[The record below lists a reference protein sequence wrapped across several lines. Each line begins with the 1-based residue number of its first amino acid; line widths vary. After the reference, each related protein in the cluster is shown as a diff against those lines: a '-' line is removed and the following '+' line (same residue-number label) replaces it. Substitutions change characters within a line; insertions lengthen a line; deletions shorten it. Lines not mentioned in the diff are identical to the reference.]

1 MTPGK
6 KNVGT
11 NFPKSLFQSEE
22 AIYMKIIFLYSHAN
36 RAHFHNKGFAL
47 GLVLKA
53 ESEFLGLENVPLSRD
68 NLVIQF
74 FFLALTRNN
83 QLKQHRHKSLLLLL
97 SLSTALS
104 NTV

>member
-11 NFPKSLFQSEE
+11 NFPKPLFQSEE
-22 AIYMKIIFLYSHAN
+22 AIYMKIIFFYSHAN
-36 RAHFHNKGFAL
+36 RTHNKGFAL

-74 FFLALTRNN
+74 FFLALTRNK

>member
-6 KNVGT
+6 KNVG
-11 NFPKSLFQSEE
+11 NEFPQASVSKRGSHLYENNYF
-22 AIYMKIIFLYSHAN
+22 FYSHAN
-36 RAHFHNKGFAL
+36 RTHFHNKGLAL

-74 FFLALTRNN
+74 FF
-83 QLKQHRHKSLLLLL
+83 
-97 SLSTALS
+97 
-104 NTV
+104 